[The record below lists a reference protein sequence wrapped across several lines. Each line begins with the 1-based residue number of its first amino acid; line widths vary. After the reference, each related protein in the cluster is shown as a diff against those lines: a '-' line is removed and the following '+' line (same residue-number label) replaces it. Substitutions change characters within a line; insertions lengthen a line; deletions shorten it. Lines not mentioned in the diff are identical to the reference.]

1 MFLPELLLNAMLTD
15 SSLEEGGGSGAAR
28 LKVDMEL
35 ASEEIQ
41 NMWKDHW
48 KYMKIFEKIIKISEK
63 ISEMELASENS
74 LLSEKSTFL
83 KIKQLKG

>member
-15 SSLEEGGGSGAAR
+15 SSLEDGGGSGAAR

-41 NMWKDHW
+41 NM
-48 KYMKIFEKIIKISEK
+48 
-63 ISEMELASENS
+63 
-74 LLSEKSTFL
+74 
-83 KIKQLKG
+83 